1 MRDTRWQGRLLHAY
15 LWWVSAACTVAD
27 ITQVDSGSTASLLP
41 TRSHGALCCNV
52 AGVPRVA
59 LRDLCA
65 VGARVNVGVRECGG
79 DDEWWET
86 GECMRSVEMFACA
99 LLARCVWLSSNPR
112 AQGDVHTTH

>member
-27 ITQVDSGSTASLLP
+27 ITQVDSGSTTSLLP

-52 AGVPRVA
+52 AGGPRVA

-79 DDEWWET
+79 DDEWWDRERL
-86 GECMRSVEMFACA
+86 GSVCA
-99 LLARCVWLSSNPR
+99 
-112 AQGDVHTTH
+112 